1 MRLPLPA
8 FWMVNILFPVAA
20 QEEFGL
26 MKRLDYGRN
35 LSRQFPVPRY
45 RVIYPKSAMYCT
57 AAVVSNDHFQEAVV
71 DQQLYWG
78 QAATL
83 GEARYLAAVLNAPV
97 VTTEVRKMQPRA
109 EHNPRDLAQYVF
121 KLPIPAFDPGRAAH
135 QELAELA
142 AQAESVAAAVDLPP
156 VKFEAQRRRVRRALE
171 ESGVEGRIDAI
182 VSALLE
188 RAAFPDDHRRLI
200 AAVSY
205 SERRTG
211 KDSACFK
218 LAEKHI
224 TYGSDPMLA
233 GHQAKRSTAPIRRYT
248 GDRRSDHYPSAV

>member
-1 MRLPLPA
+1 
-8 FWMVNILFPVAA
+8 
-20 QEEFGL
+20 
-26 MKRLDYGRN
+26 
-35 LSRQFPVPRY
+35 
-45 RVIYPKSAMYCT
+45 MYCT

-97 VTTEVRKMQPRA
+97 VTAEVRKMQPRG

-121 KLPIPAFDPGRAAH
+121 KLPIPAFDPGCAAH

-156 VKFEAQRRRVRRALE
+156 VKFEAQRRRIRQALE

-188 RAAFPDDHRRLI
+188 HAAFPDDHRRLLELSVTVKG
-200 AAVSY
+200 AEARTARVS
-205 SERRTG
+205 SFPR
-211 KDSACFK
+211 SA
-218 LAEKHI
+218 
-224 TYGSDPMLA
+224 
-233 GHQAKRSTAPIRRYT
+233 
-248 GDRRSDHYPSAV
+248 